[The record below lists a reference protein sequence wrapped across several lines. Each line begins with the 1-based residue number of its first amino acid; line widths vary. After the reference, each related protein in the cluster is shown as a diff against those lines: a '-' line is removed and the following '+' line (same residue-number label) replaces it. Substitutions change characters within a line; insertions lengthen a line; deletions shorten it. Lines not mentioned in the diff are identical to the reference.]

1 MKPRMNTNGH
11 ESSESAPDSDSF
23 VSIRVHS
30 WSRKRGRSAFV
41 LLEAMLAVVIFSLG
55 VLALGKCVSNCLSA
69 ERLKQEDVRA
79 GRILANRMA
88 EVEAGIITLADST
101 TEKLKE
107 MGEGMT
113 LKTTRV
119 PVKKKNESGR
129 ELTNL
134 FLVTLT
140 LSWDSDGGK
149 HDRELMF
156 YVQPKRR

>member
-1 MKPRMNTNGH
+1 
-11 ESSESAPDSDSF
+11 
-23 VSIRVHS
+23 
-30 WSRKRGRSAFV
+30 
-41 LLEAMLAVVIFSLG
+41 
-55 VLALGKCVSNCLSA
+55 VLALGACVNNCLVA

-88 EVEAGIITLADST
+88 EIEAGMMTISETT

-119 PVKKKNESGR
+119 PVKKKNEHGQ

-134 FLVTLT
+134 FLITLT
-140 LSWDSDGGK
+140 LGWESDGEQ
-149 HDRELMF
+149 HERELMF
-156 YVQPKRR
+156 YVHPKRR

>member
-1 MKPRMNTNGH
+1 MNTNGH
-11 ESSESAPDSDSF
+11 ESPGSAPALCAF

-30 WSRKRGRSAFV
+30 WSTHFRRRGFV

-88 EVEAGIITLADST
+88 EIEAGIITLADTT
-101 TEKLKE
+101 TEKLKEKE

-119 PVKKKNESGR
+119 PVKKKNERGQ

-140 LSWDSDGGK
+140 LSWESDGEK

-156 YVQPKRR
+156 YVHPKRR